1 MVKDPDGNNVELSA
15 EIEIMPKAMP
25 GRVWPHTMS
34 TLNRWG
40 VGWMRS

>member
-1 MVKDPDGNNVELSA
+1 
-15 EIEIMPKAMP
+15 MPKAMP
-25 GRVWPHTMS
+25 GRVWPHAMP